1 MSEDERL
8 AGLQVGVTEA
18 QAAAFAEMQQKAFRC
33 EAAEAQL
40 AKAREALEALER
52 DFSRMPDAGL
62 TADDPRSAWWFET
75 ADTRKAAREALA
87 TGDET

>member
-40 AKAREALEALER
+40 AKAREALTRIVAVGGLE
-52 DFSRMPDAGL
+52 SSTHHSQLWQAIEL
-62 TADDPRSAWWFET
+62 
-75 ADTRKAAREALA
+75 AREALA